1 MSESSYLF
9 SLNMSSEPTEF
20 YDQFET
26 IHIMNQLIKEAI
38 GFISE
43 IEDSGS
49 FKHAE
54 PYDCDSFYKQ
64 ENGLWKLKE
73 TLFTERE
80 KNLIIHTIDLVCQ
93 TNLAIINFG
102 KHYIELKNKTKEL
115 EKKIKYM
122 GI

>member
-1 MSESSYLF
+1 
-9 SLNMSSEPTEF
+9 MSSELTEF

-26 IHIMNQLIKEAI
+26 IHIMNQLINEAI

-43 IEDSGS
+43 IEDPVQ
-49 FKHAE
+49 FKQLE
-54 PYDCDSFYKQ
+54 PYDCESFDKQ

-93 TNLAIINFG
+93 TNLVIINFG
-102 KHYIELKNKTKEL
+102 KHYIKLKNKTKEL

-122 GI
+122 GEEIIQLYNEKC